1 MRLTLFQFLLP
12 VVEVSLFFLAIG
24 GPPRNLAVA
33 VVNND
38 AYAAFNLSDIYLN
51 QIDDSMISQ
60 KPVDTYEEAF
70 ADIRQSGK
78 YWGIIEIPANYSHY
92 LIQRVV
98 QGNAVDNVTL
108 YGSTIR
114 VTMDATNQQIAVS
127 IQTAL
132 LAAYESFVDVVLT
145 SIGVNPAV
153 AQIPIAFQE
162 PIYGEVDAPFT
173 NFMAAGV
180 ILTVIFFHAVA
191 LTSMTFVVERKEGL
205 LDRIWVAGV
214 GPGEVSIAHVM
225 TQFIII
231 SVQIALVLV
240 FTFAVFDIPNEG
252 SLFLVILMMMLQ
264 GLCGMALG
272 LLISAFCDSESTA
285 IQLAL
290 GSFYPLLLLSGVVWP
305 IEAMPEPVYYIALAL
320 PQTLA
325 AEGIRAILGRGWD
338 MSYFEVWI
346 GYLTTT
352 AWWLVLLTLATVV
365 LRVRR

>member
-1 MRLTLFQFLLP
+1 
-12 VVEVSLFFLAIG
+12 
-24 GPPRNLAVA
+24 
-33 VVNND
+33 
-38 AYAAFNLSDIYLN
+38 
-51 QIDDSMISQ
+51 
-60 KPVDTYEEAF
+60 
-70 ADIRQSGK
+70 
-78 YWGIIEIPANYSHY
+78 
-92 LIQRVV
+92 
-98 QGNAVDNVTL
+98 
-108 YGSTIR
+108 
-114 VTMDATNQQIAVS
+114 
-127 IQTAL
+127 
-132 LAAYESFVDVVLT
+132 
-145 SIGVNPAV
+145 
-153 AQIPIAFQE
+153 
-162 PIYGEVDAPFT
+162 
-173 NFMAAGV
+173 
-180 ILTVIFFHAVA
+180 
-191 LTSMTFVVERKEGL
+191 
-205 LDRIWVAGV
+205 
-214 GPGEVSIAHVM
+214 M